1 MYNFLLTLLIFSSME
16 VVSKPLMAF
25 TDPFVLTFYR
35 FLVGCAVLFAYIF
48 IRGEGK
54 MLLQLPRKTLK
65 SLIILGVLNGFFS
78 MSMLQLA
85 VKMGN
90 AATAAVVFCSN
101 PLFVYLIMVLLGEEK
116 FSKKRS
122 SGLII
127 GISGIVFIMFNKGF
141 LLSMGAIAALL
152 ASISFAV
159 YQVWNKKAV
168 HGISP
173 YIANSVAFGS
183 SLPAYLIFFAATGT
197 DLTLPEQFFQT
208 EMIWRF
214 IYLSLIVSALGYI
227 SFIKTIQKL
236 SAVSGSLIFL
246 LKPAVA
252 TIFAIWLLNEN
263 PGWNFY
269 AGLFLSIS
277 GSLLAVD
284 FNKLKS
290 FLRKT

>member
-1 MYNFLLTLLIFSSME
+1 L
-16 VVSKPLMAF
+16 
-25 TDPFVLTFYR
+25 
-35 FLVGCAVLFAYIF
+35 
-48 IRGEGK
+48 
-54 MLLQLPRKTLK
+54 
-65 SLIILGVLNGFFS
+65 
-78 MSMLQLA
+78 
-85 VKMGN
+85 
-90 AATAAVVFCSN
+90 
-101 PLFVYLIMVLLGEEK
+101 
-116 FSKKRS
+116 
-122 SGLII
+122 
-127 GISGIVFIMFNKGF
+127 IMFNKGF
-141 LLSMGAIAALL
+141 SLSMGAIAALL
-152 ASISFAV
+152 ASVSFAI
-159 YQVWNKKAV
+159 YQVWNKKTV

-173 YIANSVAFGS
+173 YIANAVAFGS
-183 SLPAYLIFFAATGT
+183 SLPAYMIFFVATGT

-227 SFIKTIQKL
+227 SFIKTVQKF

-269 AGLFLSIS
+269 SGLFLSIG